1 MRRFLL
7 SGLVIVFVIG
17 LFGGCSSD
25 SDSGGGASEEL
36 PDLLF
41 YSINAGSMGSV
52 ESGQPVAI
60 RYTIE
65 NAAEGGGNEEAEKSV
80 LAPSV
85 GPDAG
90 AFDVEFYFTT
100 NQTFDPVTAQLMLPV
115 LEISGLDAGSW
126 TYGDYWVLDV
136 PADMTPGQYYV
147 FGVIDSDDDV
157 TEEDETNNLG
167 MVGSDWQIDV
177 LTPDGRL
184 PDLGVNF
191 SGYGSELVQGAETS
205 MSMGFTNWGSTA
217 SLTTC
222 VVYLYL
228 SDNTIFDPGDE
239 YIPVSPIIIPALATG
254 EQQIID
260 ITYTVPSSRTGAQ
273 FILVITDGEG
283 VRLSLPD
290 VAGPI
295 FGDNFYHRFF
305 SDDIRGCP
313 FVGSGTAG
321 D

>member
-1 MRRFLL
+1 MRAFFLF
-7 SGLVIVFVIG
+7 GLVMIFTIG

-25 SDSGGGASEEL
+25 SSSGGGDTEEL

-65 NAAEGGGNEEAEKSV
+65 NAASGGSGEEADRPILV
-80 LAPSV
+80 PSA

-100 NQTFDPVTAQLMLPV
+100 NQTFDPATARLMLPV

-126 TYGDYWVLDV
+126 TMGDYWVLDV

-147 FGVIDSDDDV
+147 FGVIDSDDEVD
-157 TEEDETNNLG
+157 EDDETNNLG

-184 PDLGVNF
+184 PDIGINF
-191 SGYGSELVQGAETS
+191 GSYGSVLVQGSETTIT
-205 MSMGFTNWGSTA
+205 MGFTNWGSTA

-222 VVYLYL
+222 VAYLYL
-228 SDNTIFDPGDE
+228 SDNTVFDPGDE
-239 YIPVSPIIIPALATG
+239 SIPVSPIIIPELATG
-254 EQQIID
+254 EQQRIEIAF
-260 ITYTVPSSRTGAQ
+260 TVPSSRLGAQ
-273 FILVITDGEG
+273 FILIVSDTEGVITESNENNNVEACG
-283 VRLSLPD
+283 VT
-290 VAGPI
+290 I
-295 FGDNFYHRFF
+295 NE
-305 SDDIRGCP
+305 
-313 FVGSGTAG
+313 
-321 D
+321 